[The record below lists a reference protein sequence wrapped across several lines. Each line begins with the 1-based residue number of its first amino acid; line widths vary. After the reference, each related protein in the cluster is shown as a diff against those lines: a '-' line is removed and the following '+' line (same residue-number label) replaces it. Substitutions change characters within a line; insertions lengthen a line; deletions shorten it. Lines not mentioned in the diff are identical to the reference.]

1 MVLRAGCKELVTN
14 LRANDPE
21 AKPADYRHWPVR
33 LTRHANTLV
42 PGHMVPVKA
51 SELCLL
57 NACFAFAPFRFF
69 ETDFC
74 SQAVIFN

>member
-51 SELCLL
+51 SEFCLL
-57 NACFAFAPFRFF
+57 NACFAFAPFQILRDGFLQSSS
-69 ETDFC
+69 DL
-74 SQAVIFN
+74 